1 MASKKYILLAGIIC
15 LLASGSYA
23 QVGASYDVKDSSLIP
38 SKRMPQH
45 SEFLNG
51 TYNFPAKPR
60 NQWEIG
66 VKGGAFTIAGDV
78 PSVFP
83 TAGLGLHVRKAFGY
97 VFSMRLEYMY
107 GTAKG
112 LSWNPANYF
121 GRNTG
126 WIPPGTAPKY
136 STPLLNVGAAT
147 GQPTYL
153 VAGTGAPFTSGSRI
167 DNVFYNYKTQ
177 AHDLSIEGVFTLNNI
192 RFHKAKTG
200 FNIYGFGGIGAT
212 IYEAKIN
219 AVDGD
224 SYSGGTSYAAKFN
237 SLAQSSTFVY
247 KNRKDIRKELK
258 DNILDDSYETL
269 AETEGGI
276 RRPKLFGMTMKP
288 SGTVGVGIAFKLSNK
303 LNLAIED
310 RHTLVKTDLL
320 DGQRWQEHGVGDPVL
335 TPDYD
340 SYNFASIG
348 LNINLGAK
356 AVEPLWWLNPL
367 DYAYSEIRNP
377 RLMRLPKP
385 VLPDSDLDGVTDQF
399 DQEQTPEG
407 CPVDT
412 HGVTRDTD
420 GDGVPDCKDKE
431 LITPTYCQPVDADGI
446 GKCPCDTTCVGKGM
460 VAAPSCSQLLGALPS
475 VGFAKNSVKLSDDA
489 KRLLAVVADRMR
501 NSPGCNVVVTG
512 YCAGNKLEQ
521 QRSWDRVNAIINYLI
536 EKEGVSGDRLIFK
549 YGEEG
554 GDCDTVDIRA
564 ANEGE
569 EGPNTV
575 PAPHPNLRKN

>member
-15 LLASGSYA
+15 LLASGSFA

-66 VKGGAFTIAGDV
+66 VKLGAFTVSGDV
-78 PSVFP
+78 PAVFP
-83 TAGLGLHVRKAFGY
+83 TLGFGAHVRKAFGY
-97 VFSMRLEYMY
+97 VFSMRLEYLY

-112 LSWNPANYF
+112 LSWNPNGGYA
-121 GRNTG
+121 RNTALV
-126 WIPPGTAPKY
+126 PTY
-136 STPLLNVGAAT
+136 STPIMAVGPT
-147 GQPTYL
+147 GQPQL
-153 VAGTGAPFTSGSRI
+153 LKAGTGTLWTGSTPW
-167 DNVFYNYKTQ
+167 DQVFYNYKAKAQ
-177 AHDLSIEGVFTLNNI
+177 DLSIQGVFTLNNI

-200 FNIYGFGGIGAT
+200 FNIYGFVGVGAT
-212 IYEAKIN
+212 VFETQIN
-219 AVDGD
+219 ALNEN
-224 SYSGGTSYAAKFN
+224 GTSYAAQFN
-237 SLAQSSTFVY
+237 SIASSSTFVY
-247 KNRKDIRKELK
+247 ENRKDIKDELK
-258 DNILDDSYETL
+258 DALDDTYETG
-269 AETEGGI
+269 AETEQGV
-276 RRPKLFGMTMKP
+276 RRPKLFGNTFKP
-288 SGTVGVGIAFKLSNK
+288 SGTVGAGVAFKLSNR

-310 RHTLVKTDLL
+310 RHTVVKTDLL
-320 DGQRWQEHGVGDPVL
+320 DGQRWQEHALGSPVL

-340 SYNFASIG
+340 SYNYFTIG
-348 LNINLGAK
+348 LNINLGGK

-412 HGVTRDTD
+412 HGVSRDTD

-431 LITPTYCQPVDADGI
+431 LVTPTYCQPVDADGI
-446 GKCPCDTTCVGKGM
+446 GKCPCDTTCVGRAVPM
-460 VAAPSCSQLLGALPS
+460 TPQCAQLLGALPS
-475 VGFAKNSVKLSDDA
+475 VSFAKNSVRLSDDA

-512 YCAGNKLEQ
+512 YCAGNKVEQ

>member
-15 LLASGSYA
+15 LLASGSFA

-66 VKGGAFTIAGDV
+66 LKLGAFTVAGDV

-83 TAGLGLHVRKAFGY
+83 TLGFGAHVRKAFGY
-97 VFSMRLEYMY
+97 VFSMRLEYLY

-112 LSWNPANYF
+112 QNWNPSTGYA
-121 GRNTG
+121 RNPA
-126 WIPPGTAPKY
+126 WASDY
-136 STPLLNVGAAT
+136 QTPVLVAGGAS
-147 GQPTYL
+147 GQPTFL
-153 VAGTGAPFTSGSRI
+153 NSTTGGLWTGTTRW
-167 DNVFYNYKTQ
+167 DQVFYNYKTQ
-177 AHDLSIEGVFTLNNI
+177 AHDLSLQGVFTLNNI

-200 FNIYGFGGIGAT
+200 FNLYGFGGIGAT
-212 IYEAKIN
+212 IYEAKVN
-219 AVDGD
+219 ATDE
-224 SYSGGTSYAAKFN
+224 SGNPYTSLFN
-237 SLAQSSTFVY
+237 NVAGQSIMY
-247 KNRKDIRKELK
+247 ENRKDIRDDLK
-258 DNILDDSYETL
+258 DGMDDSYETD
-269 AETEGGI
+269 AENEGGI
-276 RRPKLFGMTMKP
+276 RRPKLFGKTLKP
-288 SGTVGVGIAFKLSNK
+288 SATIGIGVAFKLSNR

-320 DGQRWQEHGVGDPVL
+320 DGQRWQEHAIGAPVL

-340 SYNFASIG
+340 SYNYATIG
-348 LNINLGAK
+348 LNINLGGK

-412 HGVTRDTD
+412 HGVSRDTD

-431 LITPTYCQPVDADGI
+431 LVTPTYCQPVDADGI
-446 GKCPCDTTCVGKGM
+446 GKCPCDTTCVGR
-460 VAAPSCSQLLGALPS
+460 AQPLTPQCSQLLGALPS
-475 VGFAKNSVKLSDDA
+475 VSFAKNSVRLSDDA

-512 YCAGNKLEQ
+512 YCAGNKVEQ